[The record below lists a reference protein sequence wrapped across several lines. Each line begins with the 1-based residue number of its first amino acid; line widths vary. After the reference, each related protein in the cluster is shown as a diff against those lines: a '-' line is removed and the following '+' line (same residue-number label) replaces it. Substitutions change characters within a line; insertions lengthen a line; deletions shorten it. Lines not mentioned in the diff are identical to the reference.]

1 MAIKKI
7 TSVSDLVKHL
17 NDDTN
22 PNSKP
27 LWYRGHSI
35 STWKLESSYDRLKR
49 PPKETTLVNEFR
61 QNANYLLDKHTPKN
75 DFDWLFLM
83 QHYGVPT
90 RLLDWTESPL
100 VALYFAVETETRG
113 SSRKDGALW
122 LLEPGKLNMNTNASK
137 DDYIPAFEEDE
148 YMGNY
153 QTNKFDSGKSEGL
166 LPIAAI
172 ATRNNPRIQAQLG
185 AFTIGCSKNMPI
197 ENVGDKSHVQ
207 KYIIP
212 AVSKPIISKQLKL
225 LGLSK
230 FQVFPE
236 LSSIGEMIKR
246 NYK

>member
-1 MAIKKI
+1 MPTKKI
-7 TSVSDLVKHL
+7 RSVADLVKHL
-17 NDDTN
+17 KDDVDAN
-22 PNSKP
+22 AKP

-35 STWKLESSYDRLKR
+35 STWKLESSYDRLKN
-49 PPKETTLVNEFR
+49 PPKETSLVNEFR

-100 VALYFAVETETRG
+100 MALYFAVESETRG
-113 SSRKDGALW
+113 SKKKDGALW
-122 LLEPGKLNMNTNASK
+122 LLDPGKLNMNTNASK
-137 DDYIPAFEEDE
+137 DTYIPAFEEDV
-148 YMGNY
+148 YMDDY
-153 QTNKFDSGKSEGL
+153 KTSKFDSGQNEGL
-166 LPIAAI
+166 MPIAAI

-185 AFTIGCSKNMPI
+185 AFTISRSRNMPI
-197 ENVGDKSHVQ
+197 EEVGDKSHVI

-212 AVSKPIISKQLKL
+212 SAAKSTISQELKL
-225 LGLSK
+225 LGLGK

-236 LSSIGEMIKR
+236 LASIGEMIKG